1 MMVTCPKMEG
11 VDVVAGLELSV
22 RCNQQDLM
30 MDWTSGEVSRVTPRF
45 SAGAIQGLEV
55 SFIKMGKNG
64 GGAAF
69 GWELQQRSRV
79 QVWIH

>member
-1 MMVTCPKMEG
+1 MG
-11 VDVVAGLELSV
+11 SAGLDDGLDVWGRIQSDT
-22 RCNQQDLM
+22 QI
-30 MDWTSGEVSRVTPRF
+30 F
-45 SAGAIQGLEV
+45 SGAIQGLEV
-55 SFIKMGKNG
+55 LFIKMGKNG